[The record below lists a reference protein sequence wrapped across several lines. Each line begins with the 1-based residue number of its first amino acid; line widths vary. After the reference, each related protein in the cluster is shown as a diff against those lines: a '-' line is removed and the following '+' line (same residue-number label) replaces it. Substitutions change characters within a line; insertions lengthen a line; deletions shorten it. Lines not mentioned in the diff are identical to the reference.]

1 MMSYTVRS
9 SEKLRKSGAEAETK
23 ALLYLMNFR
32 SDSDQIY
39 YYVIDFFND
48 LTGMD
53 RFSSTLW
60 DLQSKANINN
70 YPKSLGRELVTL
82 FKNYISRIYFNK
94 YILFVGG
101 VNDNFRIDSTQNT
114 FGIENV
120 TVNSISSLKSG
131 LIDEAKKREYIEK
144 SYITDDNVDDFLR
157 KVLFVVDDK
166 QPREYVKAI
175 IKNHPTIIPED
186 RILDAI
192 FNEIRDI
199 QASKKN
205 ISNVEGITIQTVDEA
220 LNYYRHLTTNEIR
233 MLTLQ
238 RIINR
243 DPVGCG
249 VPLSFLPIFVSCPPE
264 RQKDLIEDCQGTL
277 CRALFNKN
285 ASESFWS
292 IFENVYNNIIF
303 FPHDDVQSLYNK
315 LDYNLCTTSPDFDVQ
330 SLKYF
335 IAVVKDGIQK

>member
-1 MMSYTVRS
+1 MAYTVRS

-32 SDSDQIY
+32 DDSDQIY
-39 YYVIDFFND
+39 YYVVDFFND

-53 RFSSTLW
+53 RFSTMLW
-60 DLQSKANINN
+60 DLQSKANSNN

-82 FKNYISRIYFNK
+82 FKNYISDIDFVK

-101 VNDNFRIDSTQNT
+101 VSDNFRIDTSLNT
-114 FGIENV
+114 FGIENI
-120 TVNSISSLKSG
+120 TDKSITSLTAG
-131 LIDEAKKREYIEK
+131 LVEEASEKEYIDNLLITEK
-144 SYITDDNVDDFLR
+144 NVNDFLS
-157 KVLFVVDDK
+157 KVVFVIDDK

-186 RILDAI
+186 KVLDAI

-220 LNYYRHLTTNEIR
+220 LNYYRHLTANEIR
-233 MLTLQ
+233 LLTLQ

-243 DPVGCG
+243 NPVEQG
-249 VPLSFLPIFVSCPPE
+249 VPVSFFPILNTCPPE
-264 RQKDLIEDCQGTL
+264 RRKDLIDDCQGTL
-277 CRALFNKN
+277 CRALYNKN
-285 ASESFWS
+285 AAESFWS
-292 IFENVYNNIIF
+292 IFEGVYKAIMAS
-303 FPHDDVQSLYNK
+303 PHDDIQSIYNK
-315 LDYNLCTTSPDFDVQ
+315 LDRTICTTSPDFDAQ

-335 IAVVKDGIQK
+335 IAVVKDGIQQ

>member
-1 MMSYTVRS
+1 MPYTVRS
-9 SEKLRKSGAEAETK
+9 SEKLRKSGADAETK

-32 SDSDQIY
+32 NDSNQIY
-39 YYVIDFFND
+39 YFVVDFFND

-53 RFSSTLW
+53 RFSATLW
-60 DLQSKANINN
+60 DLQSKANTNN

-82 FKNYISRIYFNK
+82 FKNYISQVDFSK

-101 VNDNFRIDSTQNT
+101 VSDNFRIDPSKNT
-114 FGIENV
+114 FGIDNV
-120 TVNSISSLKSG
+120 TEKAMSSLKSG
-131 LIDEAKKREYIEK
+131 LIDEARKKEYIEK
-144 SYITDDNVDDFLR
+144 SFITDEKVNVFLK
-157 KVLFVVDDK
+157 KVLFVIDDK
-166 QPREYVKAI
+166 QPRDYVKAI

-186 RILDAI
+186 KILDAI

-233 MLTLQ
+233 LLTLQ

-243 DPVGCG
+243 DPVEQGI
-249 VPLSFLPIFVSCPPE
+249 PFSFVRILNSCPPE
-264 RQKDLIEDCQGTL
+264 RQKDLIDDCQSTL

-285 ASESFWS
+285 AAESFWS
-292 IFENVYNNIIF
+292 IFENIYNIIIAS
-303 FPHDDVQSLYNK
+303 PQDDVQSIYSK
-315 LDYNLCTTSPDFDVQ
+315 LDHNLCIASPDFDVH

-335 IAVVKDGIQK
+335 ISVVKDGIQR

>member
-1 MMSYTVRS
+1 MPYTVKS

-32 SDSDQIY
+32 NDSDQIHY
-39 YYVIDFFND
+39 FVVDFFND

-53 RFSSTLW
+53 RFTTTLW
-60 DLQSKANINN
+60 DLQSKANSNN

-82 FKNYISRIYFNK
+82 FKNYLSQIDFSK

-101 VNDNFRIDSTQNT
+101 VSDNFRIDSSQNT
-114 FGIENV
+114 FGIGNV
-120 TVNSISSLKSG
+120 TAKSIASLRTG
-131 LIDEAKKREYIEK
+131 LIAEADEKEYIEK
-144 SYITDDNVDDFLR
+144 SSITDENVDDFLK
-157 KVLFVVDDK
+157 KVLFVIDDK

-186 RILDAI
+186 KILDAI

-233 MLTLQ
+233 LLTLQ

-243 DPVGCG
+243 DPVEQG
-249 VPLSFLPIFVSCPPE
+249 VPLSFFPLLYACPPE
-264 RQKDLIEDCQGTL
+264 RQKDLVDECQRTL

-285 ASESFWS
+285 AAESFWS
-292 IFENVYNNIIF
+292 IFESVYNAIITS
-303 FPHDDVQSLYNK
+303 PNDDVKCIYSN
-315 LDYNLCTTSPDFDVQ
+315 LDRRLCASSPDFDVQ

-335 IAVVKDGIQK
+335 ISVVKDGVQN